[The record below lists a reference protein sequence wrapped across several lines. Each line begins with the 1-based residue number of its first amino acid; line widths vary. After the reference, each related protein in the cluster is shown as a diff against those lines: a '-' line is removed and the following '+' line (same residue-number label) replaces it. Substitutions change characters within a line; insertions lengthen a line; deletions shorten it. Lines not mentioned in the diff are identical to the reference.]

1 MELEL
6 AVQYPGISA
15 QGFAHPADRAA
26 TAAIRS
32 VSGLD
37 MVVKLFTEHGY
48 ERRVCQLL
56 LGNAVRLDDDQLPG
70 LWAVQ
75 RRCAKVLDVDPCPK
89 LYLTQEPVG
98 NGLTI
103 GTKEPLTLV
112 SSGLVSSYSQQ
123 ELAAVLGHEMGHV
136 LSDHVGLMTTFLL
149 VQMIL
154 SGVIRTVP
162 LAGVPLL
169 ALYLALLEWSRAAE
183 LTSDRASAIVTGE
196 PLVVCGA
203 LMRMAGGPVENLRL
217 DAFISQATEY
227 EEEPDAFAA
236 LLAVLRRDH
245 DHSPVSGAAGTR
257 ADRMGETGGVGP
269 GPFGRL
275 SAKGPGASGLGRIRR
290 GVRALPRAL
299 LEDPRTRE
307 RRGLCGVRSD
317 HHLVGPERTAAAFRA
332 KKGLRDCRRWRRE
345 PGSARGR
352 DTTGS
357 QASVGVVLSGR
368 GGVSSARREAPA
380 TARRR

>member
-1 MELEL
+1 
-6 AVQYPGISA
+6 
-15 QGFAHPADRAA
+15 
-26 TAAIRS
+26 
-32 VSGLD
+32 
-37 MVVKLFTEHGY
+37 
-48 ERRVCQLL
+48 
-56 LGNAVRLDDDQLPG
+56 
-70 LWAVQ
+70 
-75 RRCAKVLDVDPCPK
+75 VLDVDPCPK

-227 EEEPDAFAA
+227 EEEPDAFARYSRFFGEITTTHPFPVRRVREPIA
-236 LLAVLRRDH
+236 WVRQGELDRVRSGGYLRRGQEPPASAEFD
-245 DHSPVSGAAGTR
+245 AAF
-257 ADRMGETGGVGP
+257 AHY
-269 GPFGRL
+269 
-275 SAKGPGASGLGRIRR
+275 
-290 GVRALPRAL
+290 
-299 LEDPRTRE
+299 RE
-307 RRGLCGVRSD
+307 RFSKILERASD
-317 HHLVGPERTAAAFRA
+317 
-332 KKGLRDCRRWRRE
+332 
-345 PGSARGR
+345 
-352 DTTGS
+352 
-357 QASVGVVLSGR
+357 
-368 GGVSSARREAPA
+368 GVSAVFDRIITWLGPSEPQPRSGPKRG
-380 TARRR
+380 